1 VTSPLRVRSFGARA
15 AAGFSLLEMMV
26 AMTILSISLG
36 VMYQAVSGATRN
48 VRADERYAFGVELA
62 RSLLADNSKVPRAGV
77 SKRGETAG
85 GYRWTVISSPISSPM
100 KRMKDGTLQD
110 IEVTV
115 AWNDGDRVREFK
127 LGSVVEGIGK

>member
-1 VTSPLRVRSFGARA
+1 MSSATAGYSRSRR

-26 AMTILSISLG
+26 AITILSLSLG

-62 RSLLADNSKVPRAGV
+62 RSLLAENAKVPRGGV

-85 GYRWTVISSPISSPM
+85 GYRWAVISSPLESPM
-100 KRMKDGTLQD
+100 KEMKEGTLQD
-110 IEVTV
+110 IEITV
-115 AWNDGDRVREFK
+115 AWDDGDKVQEFM

>member
-1 VTSPLRVRSFGARA
+1 MSSVTARYSQSPR

-26 AMTILSISLG
+26 AITILSLSLG

-48 VRADERYAFGVELA
+48 VRADEKYAFGVELA
-62 RSLLADNSKVPRAGV
+62 RSLLAENIKVPRGGV
-77 SKRGETAG
+77 SERGETAG
-85 GYRWTVISSPISSPM
+85 GYRWAVVSSPIESPIKGM
-100 KRMKDGTLQD
+100 KEGTLQE

-115 AWNDGDRVREFK
+115 AWNDGPKVQEFM